1 MDAPN
6 IITAGINPAAP
17 LPPKDYSA
25 AYVEELVNQLSNA
38 ESQIQW
44 HLDLSRELLTKIR
57 TQIAPH

>member
-1 MDAPN
+1 MDTPPFES
-6 IITAGINPAAP
+6 TMRDGP

>member
-1 MDAPN
+1 MDAPH
-6 IITAGINPAAP
+6 IIMDGIKPAAAMP
-17 LPPKDYSA
+17 TDYSA